1 MLFVVG
7 SLTMV
12 DLRGRCQFTISDTQQ
27 RKAFYM
33 NKRTMTSKEVES
45 NLKCPT
51 FVYFSFYQIIKSP
64 FIKNKIKKII
74 KKPHE

>member
-7 SLTMV
+7 SLIMV
-12 DLRGRCQFTISDTQQ
+12 DLRGRCQFTISDPQQ
-27 RKAFYM
+27 HKAIYM

-51 FVYFSFYQIIKSP
+51 FVYFFFLPNHQKP
-64 FIKNKIKKII
+64 FHKKNHQKAA
-74 KKPHE
+74 